1 MAHKVEA
8 VVVRR
13 SHAQKRLANHCVRK
27 ESEPRKGN
35 VDRHHRVIPE
45 RAATA
50 LDRAATTGEPRRF
63 DRWEVTLAAAKR
75 EGSLVNVRTIACKTR
90 SKKKSHRTE
99 PTRGVKNRAGI
110 RPPNG
115 ARVRVLVPRQAR
127 GCAPRGRHHVD
138 LPRKT

>member
-1 MAHKVEA
+1 MAHKEKA

-13 SHAQKRLANHCVRK
+13 SHAQKRLANHCVRNK
-27 ESEPRKGN
+27 SEPRKGT

-50 LDRAATTGEPRRF
+50 LDRAATTGEPQQF
-63 DRWEVTLAAAKR
+63 DRWEVTLAAVKR
-75 EGSLVNVRTIACKTR
+75 EGSLVNVRTIECKPR
-90 SKKKSHRTE
+90 SKKSHRTE
-99 PTRGVKNRAGI
+99 PTGGVENRAGI

-127 GCAPRGRHHVD
+127 GCTPRGRHHVD
-138 LPRKT
+138 LTRKA